1 MDVEDPVRAGND
13 FDSRDLGLPLL
24 QDPRHQTG
32 RVRKRPSG
40 HAVLDADPLR
50 GHRLEF
56 NQSEPICGRAEW
68 DRAPRGR
75 LSCGAKLRWLRS
87 RDP

>member
-1 MDVEDPVRAGND
+1 MNVEDPVRAGND
-13 FDSRDLGLPLL
+13 LDRRDLGLPLL

-40 HAVLDADPLR
+40 HAVLDPDPVR

-56 NQSEPICGRAEW
+56 NQSGTNVREYGVPKTEEG
-68 DRAPRGR
+68 
-75 LSCGAKLRWLRS
+75 
-87 RDP
+87 